1 MFPTEAAA
9 RKWFEG
15 IVWPNGN
22 RHCPRCAGLGTYR
35 CKHAKMPYR
44 CRDCGK
50 YFSVKTGTVMAG
62 SPLPLRKW
70 AYAIYL
76 DMSSPKGVSSTRL
89 RHDIGVTQKTAWF
102 MQHRIRQAFVR
113 VRPDRFEGPVE
124 VDEAYIGGKER
135 NKHASKRVPRKGWTG
150 KIPVVG
156 LKDRATNTV
165 SAYVVKNTDSITLW
179 RIITAHIGP
188 GSVIYTDEY
197 PAYSRLTPSYRH
209 RAAKHSTGEYVRGDV
224 HTNGMESFWALLKP
238 GLQGNVSCPEP
249 EASAAL
255 RGRAGG
261 QAEPSAARH
270 PGEDAGG
277 RRSHGG
283 QTSHLPGA
291 GVRSGHGPL
300 PRCPIRLIRSRT
312 SGSVGEATA
321 RAASETRAPR

>member
-1 MFPTEAAA
+1 MEDKGMSLLELAEMFPTEAAA
-9 RKWFEG
+9 RRWFEG
-15 IVWPNGN
+15 IVWPNGS
-22 RHCPRCAGLGTYR
+22 RHCPRCASLGTYR
-35 CKHAKMPYR
+35 CRHAKMPYR

-135 NKHASKRVPRKGWTG
+135 NKHASKRVPRKGWSG

-156 LKDRATNTV
+156 LKDRATNMV
-165 SAYVVKNTDSITLW
+165 SAYVVKNTDSTTLW

-209 RAAKHSTGEYVRGDV
+209 RAAKHSSGDYVRGDV
-224 HTNGMESFWALLKP
+224 HTNGMESFWALLKRAYK
-238 GLQGNVSCPEP
+238 GTFHALSRKHLQRYVDELAGKQN
-249 EASAAL
+249 L
-255 RGRAGG
+255 RPLGTLERMQQVVVHMVGKRLTYRELVYGG
-261 QAEPSAARH
+261 
-270 PGEDAGG
+270 
-277 RRSHGG
+277 
-283 QTSHLPGA
+283 GA
-291 GVRSGHGPL
+291 
-300 PRCPIRLIRSRT
+300 
-312 SGSVGEATA
+312 
-321 RAASETRAPR
+321 TRYPAVPFA

>member
-1 MFPTEAAA
+1 MEDKGMSLLELAEMFPTEEAA

-22 RHCPRCAGLGTYR
+22 RHCPRCASLGTYR
-35 CKHAKMPYR
+35 CRHAKMPYR

-50 YFSVKTGTVMAG
+50 YFSVKTATVMAG

-76 DMSSPKGVSSTRL
+76 DMTSPKGVSSTRL

-135 NKHASKRVPRKGWTG
+135 NKHAGKRVPRKGWSG

-156 LKDRATNTV
+156 LKDRATNMV
-165 SAYVVKNTDSITLW
+165 SAYVVKNTDSVTLW

-209 RAAKHSTGEYVRGDV
+209 RAAKHKAGEYVRGDV
-224 HTNGMESFWALLKP
+224 HTNGMESFWALLKRAYK
-238 GLQGNVSCPEP
+238 GTFHALSRKHLQRYVDELAGKQN
-249 EASAAL
+249 L
-255 RGRAGG
+255 RPLGTLEMMRQVVVHMVGKRLTYRELVDGRGM
-261 QAEPSAARH
+261 ARY
-270 PGEDAGG
+270 PAV
-277 RRSHGG
+277 
-283 QTSHLPGA
+283 PFA
-291 GVRSGHGPL
+291 
-300 PRCPIRLIRSRT
+300 
-312 SGSVGEATA
+312 
-321 RAASETRAPR
+321 